1 MRTEKVKYV
10 GRVDILN
17 DGFKMP
23 RFQYQSIEQE
33 YVKRYH
39 TVFAILAGL
48 SPCARDLMEYLV
60 NTMNEDNIVT
70 TNEYTRGNFLSVL
83 KSATLTSSGDFVTY
97 SDSNVKKAIQTL
109 VDRNC
114 LIKKGR
120 GIYIVNPEIY
130 FNPRGTQRDR
140 MDSIK
145 MILEFK
151 AGTRDVNM
159 QTLYQVSN
167 DENISTDEDKEDKEA

>member
-1 MRTEKVKYV
+1 MRTERVKYV
-10 GRVDILN
+10 GKIDILN

-23 RFQYQSIEQE
+23 RFHYQSIEQE

-48 SPCARDLMEYLV
+48 SPCARDFMEYLV
-60 NTMNEDNIVT
+60 NNMNDDNIVT
-70 TNEYTRGNFLSVL
+70 TNEYTRSNFLSVL
-83 KSATLTSSGDFVTY
+83 KSATMTSLGEYVTY

-140 MDSIK
+140 MDNIK

-151 AGTRDVNM
+151 SGTRDVNM
-159 QTLYQVSN
+159 QTLYQISN
-167 DENISTDEDKEDKEA
+167 DENVEESETKI

>member
-1 MRTEKVKYV
+1 MKIEKVKYV
-10 GRVDILN
+10 GKIDVLN

-23 RFQYQSIEQE
+23 RFHYQSIEQE

-48 SPCARDLMEYLV
+48 SPCARDFMEYLV
-60 NTMNEDNIVT
+60 NIMNEDNIVT
-70 TNEYTRGNFLSVL
+70 TNEYTRGHFLSTL
-83 KSATLTSSGDFVTY
+83 KNATLTESGDYVAY

-130 FNPRGTQRDR
+130 FNPKGTQRDR

-159 QTLYQVSN
+159 QTLYQVSSE
-167 DENISTDEDKEDKEA
+167 ENEEPKSE

>member
-1 MRTEKVKYV
+1 MRTERVKYV
-10 GRVDILN
+10 GKIDMLKDEI
-17 DGFKMP
+17 KKP

-48 SPCARDLMEYLV
+48 SPCARDFMEYLV
-60 NTMNEDNIVT
+60 NNMNDDNIVT
-70 TNEYTRGNFLSVL
+70 TNEYTRSNFLSVL
-83 KSATLTSSGDFVTY
+83 KSATMTSLGEYVTY

-140 MDSIK
+140 MDNIK

-151 AGTRDVNM
+151 SGTRDVNM
-159 QTLYQVSN
+159 QTLYQISN
-167 DENISTDEDKEDKEA
+167 DENVEESETKI